1 MSILL
6 IFENK
11 NVEPWKKAL
20 IEKLPN
26 TTIEVYPNVKNN
38 ESVDFVICWKPKKN
52 VFKQFPNIKIIQSV
66 GASIEHI
73 TNSQTINTD
82 SIITRIIDKKL
93 SNDMWEFLIAIV
105 LSELKNTRI
114 YLAQKSSKTWHQ
126 HDYKSISNTSVSIL
140 GLGQIGSFVAEKF
153 GQIGFNVKGWSNSSK
168 QIPNV
173 NSYHKENEF
182 NLFLNNSDFLI
193 NLLPLT
199 DKTKGILNKSTFQE
213 LPRNSFVIN
222 VGRGEHL
229 IEEDLINQLDNS
241 LLSGAFLDVF
251 KEEPLPKEHLFWNHP
266 KIQITPHVAS
276 LTNVKTATNQIIENY
291 NRFLNNEELINI
303 VSLKKGY

>member
-73 TNSQTINTD
+73 ANSQTINTD
-82 SIITRIIDKKL
+82 CVITRIIDEKL
-93 SNDMWEFLIAIV
+93 SNDMWEFLLTIV
-105 LSELKNTRI
+105 MSELKNTTT
-114 YLAQKSSKTWHQ
+114 YLAQKSSKIWQ
-126 HDYKSISNTSVSIL
+126 QNDYKSISNTSISIL
-140 GLGQIGSFVAEKF
+140 GLGQIGSYVAEKF

-173 NSYHKENEF
+173 TSYHKENEF
-182 NLFLNNSDFLI
+182 NIFLNNSDFLI

-213 LPRNSFVIN
+213 LSRDSFVIN

-241 LLSGAFLDVF
+241 LLSGALLDVF

-291 NRFLNNEELINI
+291 NRFFNNKELINI